1 MCLSRVVRCDAVM
14 RLNCANING
23 IGIFMRIYEWA
34 LTQVFVIVE
43 PAIYRA
49 TVFDDA

>member
-1 MCLSRVVRCDAVM
+1 MA
-14 RLNCANING
+14 

-43 PAIYRA
+43 PAICRVA
-49 TVFDDA
+49 VFDDAYSISSK